1 MSGDGFTKHD
11 CVVATTKAVMTIV
24 VDLLRDEEFRD
35 ALLEVHEAVE
45 AGFDAYDAKLAHL
58 CDRLKPMN
66 N

>member
-11 CVVATTKAVMTIV
+11 CVVATTKTIMTIF

-45 AGFDAYDAKLAHL
+45 AGFDAYDAKRAHL
-58 CDRLKPMN
+58 HDRLKPMN